1 MLVNIHI
8 QKRPLPII
16 TKLYKSDKR
25 SGIEI
30 KKNRYN
36 KYIRQQLIRKDI
48 KMHKFTMFITAVCV
62 SVFLMINFS
71 DSSLQ

>member
-8 QKRPLPII
+8 QKWPLPII
-16 TKLYKSDKR
+16 TKLQNSDKG

-30 KKNRYN
+30 KKNRNN
-36 KYIRQQLIRKDI
+36 KYIRQQLIGKNI
-48 KMHKFTMFITAVCV
+48 KMHKFTMFITALCV
-62 SVFLMINFS
+62 SVFMINFS